1 MKKHL
6 LKTLLVATGLLAG
19 TISSWADDVITTLP
33 ITEDFENGTGIFSG
47 GTINNKNTAIGNV
60 LNVYNTTATATFDT
74 DLNKEGN
81 QPYTLKKNEKVTI
94 KYTAFHGYL
103 GGSYNSSVSIK
114 NSEGKEI
121 LSYKYDTK
129 DCKIVDVAIGGTTVS
144 GFSSFSCQSYNSQN
158 PNGYEGNGRPF
169 ASGTGENPIITI
181 TVSGDGLV
189 SVNFLLS
196 KKNVDK
202 TFSGSLGD
210 DVTKDIS
217 NINITNN
224 VNIEDRGYGI
234 DNFSISSEETTD
246 VSAKYTIKKVYGD
259 VVLAETTS
267 TGIVGNK
274 PTVSTENFFTA
285 DGKKYIYVSN
295 DIETVGTI
303 AEEGT
308 VYTITYREAAQYNYT
323 INCIAGNTTKAIKGT
338 AFEGET
344 VKVGYPYYLLSEGTL
359 YKSDKSY
366 SSDKK
371 GYQLNFNLTED
382 DYTQNI
388 TFTETNI
395 KNVSYFSEAEDIKGL
410 TLATNGNTAIRSSMG
425 GSAYAKDGNVEFTK
439 LPAGKYKL
447 TACVCDASGKTANST
462 WNFFAGENNIY
473 PFNVTKINWQEG
485 TSEEFTLTEE
495 TPILI
500 GQGGSGNAGIDYL
513 YIQKLGEVAN
523 VTAAKY
529 ATYVTSGAVKVPA
542 NAKVM
547 TAKVENNKLVTTTL
561 SAGTVIP
568 ANTAIIVN
576 AEEAGDVSFEMASE
590 SESIMDLAND
600 LQASTGV
607 TADGTQYCLT
617 EQDGKVGFGKV
628 TAGVVIP
635 AGKAYL
641 VVKEQASA
649 NFFAFDGTVT
659 AIKNVETSAT
669 ADGAYYTLQGV
680 KVEKPT
686 KGIYVHN
693 GKKVIIK

>member
-19 TISSWADDVITTLP
+19 SVNSWGQTTSTADVKMTYVDGESGNEEKQIGEITSGSTATTGYNNISNNSVTLANPTWPVNYITYIQVDASKIDGKITNANLSFDVSGSTDSKRTATYGVGYNASSWSETLTYSTADRSITLLGGTQGTSTKSAATFETKTFDITDAFKNDDDKIVTILVYATTPAGGYIKNPTAKITTVP
-33 ITEDFENGTGIFSG
+33 ESATMTSY
-47 GTINNKNTAIGNV
+47 TIKYVDEKGV
-60 LNVYNTTATATFDT
+60 ELKTATSNEIAVGVETSATKDDMQSFINEGT
-74 DLNKEGN
+74 KYVYKEGN
-81 QPYTLKKNEKVTI
+81 TTI
-94 KYTAFHGYL
+94 K
-103 GGSYNSSVSIK
+103 
-114 NSEGKEI
+114 
-121 LSYKYDTK
+121 
-129 DCKIVDVAIGGTTVS
+129 TV
-144 GFSSFSCQSYNSQN
+144 
-158 PNGYEGNGRPF
+158 EE
-169 ASGTGENPIITI
+169 ASHNVIT
-181 TVSGDGLV
+181 L
-189 SVNFLLS
+189 
-196 KKNVDK
+196 
-202 TFSGSLGD
+202 TF
-210 DVTKDIS
+210 
-217 NINITNN
+217 
-224 VNIEDRGYGI
+224 
-234 DNFSISSEETTD
+234 
-246 VSAKYTIKKVYGD
+246 
-259 VVLAETTS
+259 
-267 TGIVGNK
+267 
-274 PTVSTENFFTA
+274 
-285 DGKKYIYVSN
+285 
-295 DIETVGTI
+295 
-303 AEEGT
+303 
-308 VYTITYREAAQYNYT
+308 REAATYTYT
-323 INCIAGNTTKAIKGT
+323 INCITGNTKKEIKGS
-338 AFEGET
+338 ALEGET
-344 VKVGYPYYLLSEGTL
+344 VKVGYPYYLLSNGIL
-359 YKSDKSY
+359 YKSDKKY
-366 SSDKK
+366 SSDGK
-371 GYQLNFNLTED
+371 GYQLSMTMTEDNLTKDIVFKETD
-382 DYTQNI
+382 IRNI
-388 TFTETNI
+388 
-395 KNVSYFSEAEDIKGL
+395 SYFSEAEDIDGL
-410 TLATNGNTAIRSSMG
+410 TLTTNGNTAIRSSMG

-473 PFNVTKINWQEG
+473 SFNVTNINWQEG

-576 AEEAGDVSFEMASE
+576 AEEAGDVSFEMAGE
-590 SESIMDLAND
+590 NGSIKDLDND

-628 TAGVVIP
+628 KAGVVIP

-641 VVKEQASA
+641 VVNEQAAA

>member
-1 MKKHL
+1 M
-6 LKTLLVATGLLAG
+6 
-19 TISSWADDVITTLP
+19 
-33 ITEDFENGTGIFSG
+33 
-47 GTINNKNTAIGNV
+47 
-60 LNVYNTTATATFDT
+60 
-74 DLNKEGN
+74 
-81 QPYTLKKNEKVTI
+81 
-94 KYTAFHGYL
+94 
-103 GGSYNSSVSIK
+103 
-114 NSEGKEI
+114 
-121 LSYKYDTK
+121 
-129 DCKIVDVAIGGTTVS
+129 
-144 GFSSFSCQSYNSQN
+144 
-158 PNGYEGNGRPF
+158 
-169 ASGTGENPIITI
+169 
-181 TVSGDGLV
+181 
-189 SVNFLLS
+189 
-196 KKNVDK
+196 
-202 TFSGSLGD
+202 
-210 DVTKDIS
+210 
-217 NINITNN
+217 
-224 VNIEDRGYGI
+224 
-234 DNFSISSEETTD
+234 
-246 VSAKYTIKKVYGD
+246 
-259 VVLAETTS
+259 
-267 TGIVGNK
+267 
-274 PTVSTENFFTA
+274 
-285 DGKKYIYVSN
+285 
-295 DIETVGTI
+295 
-303 AEEGT
+303 
-308 VYTITYREAAQYNYT
+308 
-323 INCIAGNTTKAIKGT
+323 
-338 AFEGET
+338 
-344 VKVGYPYYLLSEGTL
+344 
-359 YKSDKSY
+359 
-366 SSDKK
+366 
-371 GYQLNFNLTED
+371 
-382 DYTQNI
+382 
-388 TFTETNI
+388 
-395 KNVSYFSEAEDIKGL
+395 
-410 TLATNGNTAIRSSMG
+410 
-425 GSAYAKDGNVEFTK
+425 
-439 LPAGKYKL
+439 
-447 TACVCDASGKTANST
+447 
-462 WNFFAGENNIY
+462 
-473 PFNVTKINWQEG
+473 INWQEG

-590 SESIMDLAND
+590 SESIKDLDND

-628 TAGVVIP
+628 KAGVVIP